1 MPYKYLCPFFCVTYV
16 HPFCDI
22 STYPNSSCPSWNNLM
37 KLFNVP
43 TRTCCVCP
51 FSSTWFIYWV
61 RERWAKKRLARRCSW
76 TLPLN
81 FSISRLYQCL
91 ILYLC
96 RGGGEGV
103 KSSGQRNGS
112 ALYKSYI
119 NFVELIKNDRD
130 GTNCDETRHLRNSL
144 LCFVSLNVFSNP
156 VTGRDLKVIMKV
168 KSYSFV
174 W

>member
-1 MPYKYLCPFFCVTYV
+1 MLRVSVFIHVIHILSSREVSKEETSAKVFL
-16 HPFCDI
+16 
-22 STYPNSSCPSWNNLM
+22 NSSIE
-37 KLFNVP
+37 LFHF
-43 TRTCCVCP
+43 T
-51 FSSTWFIYWV
+51 
-61 RERWAKKRLARRCSW
+61 
-76 TLPLN
+76 
-81 FSISRLYQCL
+81 SISVFDFVPLSG
-91 ILYLC
+91 
-96 RGGGEGV
+96 GGGEGV